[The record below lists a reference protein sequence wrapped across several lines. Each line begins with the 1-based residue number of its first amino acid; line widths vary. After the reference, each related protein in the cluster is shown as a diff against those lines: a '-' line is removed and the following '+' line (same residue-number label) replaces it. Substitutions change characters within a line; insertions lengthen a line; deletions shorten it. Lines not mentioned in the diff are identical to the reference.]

1 VKRKFYARRC
11 TIEKAAMA
19 RFEQIF
25 IEELDQNKIQ
35 NLYDF
40 YTLRLWDYRRA
51 EGQMTK
57 F

>member
-1 VKRKFYARRC
+1 MKRKFHARRC
-11 TIEKAAMA
+11 ITEKAIMA
-19 RFEQIF
+19 RFEQVF
-25 IEELDQNKIQ
+25 IEELDQNQIQ